1 MILLMNKMIK
11 TIQHRLSLLR
21 LWREEKAVAALET
34 AILFPVLISMLMAVY
49 DLGQGVI
56 VNQKTISASQIIA
69 DLVTR
74 NEVLNMQLIDDIV
87 IAGEMALRPYNN
99 TNNSFGYDI
108 IGVEFDED
116 EDPVEIWRVSE
127 NMAEGE
133 NLINRAEDLGLEGE
147 GVIIVSVVYRYT
159 PFFTNFV
166 VSEFNMQETAV
177 LRGRKSAI
185 VTCEDCPI

>member
-1 MILLMNKMIK
+1 MIK

>member
-185 VTCEDCPI
+185 VTCEDCPM

>member
-1 MILLMNKMIK
+1 MILLMNKIIK

-87 IAGEMALRPYNN
+87 IAGEMALRPFNN

-133 NLINRAEDLGLEGE
+133 NLINRAEDLGLQGD

>member
-1 MILLMNKMIK
+1 MNKIVEIIK
-11 TIQHRLSLLR
+11 YRLSLFR
-21 LWREEKAVAALET
+21 LWREEKAVAAVET
-34 AILFPVLISMLMAVY
+34 AILFPVLISLLMAVY

-74 NEVLNMQLIDDIV
+74 NEVLDMQLINDIV
-87 IAGEMALRPYNN
+87 IAGEMALMPYDNS
-99 TNNSFGYDI
+99 NNSFGYDI

-133 NLINRAEDLGLEGE
+133 NLIDRADGLGLQGE

-166 VSEFNMQETAV
+166 VSEFNMQEIAV
-177 LRGRKSAI
+177 LRGRKSA
-185 VTCEDCPI
+185 VVNCDDCPI